1 MKRRFDFVFYRTAIL
16 LALPIALQNLLTSC
30 AALIDTA
37 MVVSLGDA
45 SMSAVGAAG
54 RFAFLLNIV
63 GFGFASGCSSLIS
76 QYWGARDNKNLSR
89 SFGFATTLAL
99 LFSIV
104 YAIALF
110 SFPQTLMKLF
120 TNSSDIARLGAEY
133 LRIYAF
139 AVPFVIFSQISCFAF
154 RSVERV
160 VLPLVS
166 SIAAVLVN
174 VFFNYC
180 LIFGNFGF
188 PELKLKGAAIATTI
202 GMAVQAVILL
212 SFLLFKKNPLKAHPR
227 DMFNFGGGFAP
238 KYLKVAMPVLF
249 NEAFWGIGTNVYAMV
264 IGRQGTENHAGYTLY
279 ENIQQLVF
287 VFFVGICGACAIMV
301 GKAIGAGDHRAGY
314 IAAKRFAI
322 MTPLAG
328 VVLGVVL
335 FFSAEFLVSLFPVE
349 TEGAR
354 NAAIDCLRFY
364 SFWLPMRMIPYTMIC
379 GIFRPGGDTLS
390 GTVLDMIGLYFC
402 GIPAVLIT
410 GLQIKPARFVIII
423 AVMFIAEDFI
433 KGILSTR
440 HFVSK
445 KWIKQLTDKVDNNK

>member
-1 MKRRFDFVFYRTAIL
+1 MKRRFDFVFYKTAIM

-63 GFGFASGCSSLIS
+63 GFGFASGCSALIS

-89 SFGFATTLAL
+89 SYGFAITLAL
-99 LFSIV
+99 TFSVV
-104 YAIALF
+104 YSIALF
-110 SFPQTLMKLF
+110 TFPEVLMKLF
-120 TNSSDIARLGAEY
+120 TNNSEIAKLGAEY
-133 LRIYAF
+133 LKIYAF
-139 AVPFVIFSQISCFAF
+139 AVPFVVFSQISCFAF

-160 VLPLVS
+160 VLPLLS
-166 SIAAVLVN
+166 SIAAVIVN

-180 LIFGNFGF
+180 LIFGNLGF
-188 PELKLKGAAIATTI
+188 PELKLRGAAIATAI
-202 GMAVQAVILL
+202 GMAVQALILL
-212 SFLLFKKNPLKAHPR
+212 AFLLFKKNPLKSSFGE
-227 DMFNFGGGFAP
+227 MFSFGGGFVP
-238 KYLKVAMPVLF
+238 KYLKVAMPVLI
-249 NEAFWGIGTNVYAMV
+249 NETLWGIGTNIYAMV

-301 GKAIGAGDHRAGY
+301 GKAIGAGDHKGGY
-314 IAAKRFAI
+314 LAAKRFEV

-328 VVLGVVL
+328 VVLGLAL
-335 FFSAEFLVSLFPVE
+335 FFSSEFLVSLFPVE
-349 TEGAR
+349 TEGAKQ
-354 NAAIDCLRFY
+354 AAIDCLRFY
-364 SFWLPMRMIPYTMIC
+364 SFWLPVRMIPYTLIC

-390 GTVLDMIGLYFC
+390 GTVLDMIGLYLC

-410 GLQIKPARFVIII
+410 GLLIKPSRFVVII

-433 KGILSTR
+433 KGILGLR
-440 HFVSK
+440 HFFSK
-445 KWIKQLTDKVDNNK
+445 KWIKQITDKVD